1 MLLLFGSKIPLLGSC
16 INLQVG
22 MSSDVYTYIFMIWK
36 LEIKCIVYPSGNLK
50 KEIGNLLKSKS
61 SGMIKII
68 DNILT
73 YVRIV

>member
-1 MLLLFGSKIPLLGSC
+1 MPLFSGSKFTLLGSC

-22 MSSDVYTYIFMIWK
+22 MSSDVNTYIFVTWK
-36 LEIKCIVYPSGNLK
+36 LKMKCIMYPSGNSK
-50 KEIGNLLKSKS
+50 KEIGNLLNSKNS
-61 SGMIKII
+61 DIRKII